1 MIDVAAIDSST
12 EGDPQRFR
20 SLEDLRQR
28 LDALPRRGS
37 DRGRVALLMRRL
49 EGGRRETLDRVE
61 LMPDIGIPGEAW
73 GRAPQ
78 RKQDMQ
84 IAVMDA
90 AVAGL
95 IANGQPLT
103 LFGDC
108 LMLELD
114 LSVGNLPPGSRLRVG
129 NAVLDVTA
137 EPHNGCRKFRAR
149 FGDAALRFVS
159 MPELRHNN
167 LRGIYMRV
175 VAAGEA
181 GVGDP
186 VEVLSRPSTPPQGG

>member
-1 MIDVAAIDSST
+1 MIDVAAIDSSS

-28 LDALPRRGS
+28 LDALPRRGVDS
-37 DRGRVALLMRRL
+37 GRVTLLMRRL
-49 EGGRRETLDRVE
+49 EGGRREALDRVE
-61 LMPDIGIPGEAW
+61 LVPDVGIPGEAW
-73 GRAPQ
+73 ARSPK
-78 RKQDMQ
+78 RDPDMQ
-84 IAVMDA
+84 IAVMEA
-90 AVAGL
+90 AVAEL

-108 LMLELD
+108 LMLALD
-114 LSVGNLPPGSRLRVG
+114 LSAGNLPPGSRVRVG
-129 NAVLDVTA
+129 GAVLGVTPA
-137 EPHNGCRKFRAR
+137 PHNGCRKFRAR

-159 MPELRHNN
+159 MPELRHKN

-175 VAAGEA
+175 VTGGQA

-186 VEVLSRPSTPPQGG
+186 VEVLSRPETPLQE